1 MSIST
6 ALCRDQLVNSDRDVF
21 AHWAW
26 AIPVLLIV
34 AALGVRQI
42 DLYPPGPDEF
52 YSMYNAGFL
61 VHGPYTPFDVI
72 ESLYKNSPN
81 HTPGYFLLLSLWGNL
96 TSYDLAIGRILTI
109 LGALLS
115 IAVIYRLARDFI
127 APVAGLFAIIIVAS
141 NAFYSFYIPN
151 LRMYPL
157 LVCLAAAVLWLYLRI
172 VHRLQ
177 SIHRLDYAALGAAVF
192 ALLNVHAYSVTFLA
206 TIAVYH
212 VFLVQKTQR
221 WKYVAVAVCAAM
233 LLAAPWYLVL
243 ITRGME
249 RAADAWS
256 EAEAGSWDT
265 IAAWLN
271 VTTNGQPLLLAL
283 SIAGLFL
290 SIKKLGRSP
299 QMYLLL
305 AVPFLLILGLL
316 TDATSFV
323 QTSGMRYQL
332 AGWPLLILAMVA
344 GLFALYSCRKWL
356 GVLVVLWVIA
366 GARYHVN
373 TDWKPFIGGLQYSLD
388 APPWQVISRQ
398 AARSDPKPLVIGYRI
413 ANSFV
418 EWPSYLNYSQSEHYF
433 DRLGL
438 GLQLVG
444 DPHEFGVFVS
454 HKVISSPRVWV
465 VYQKQYPN
473 TDEIA
478 EIDTRLMNLGYD
490 RCQSS
495 EVGVDNTI
503 LHYSWRILDCKSP
516 DLQLSDKTDLI
527 DYRFYGLQV
536 DHANKVI
543 EFVDAWSAL
552 TEFALDDN
560 KISYQLVTADWDN
573 VAQLELPLVHA
584 DVPRRFSIDISDVP
598 AGSYRLM
605 TILYNVQTNERL
617 EWDDNYGTIP
627 AMLAL
632 GEIEIP
638 SNR

>member
-1 MSIST
+1 MNIST

-61 VHGPYTPFDVI
+61 AHGPYTPFDVI
-72 ESLYKNSPN
+72 ESLYNNSPN

-115 IAVIYRLARDFI
+115 IAVIYRLARDFV

-141 NAFYSFYIPN
+141 NAFYSFYTPN
-151 LRMYPL
+151 LRMYTL
-157 LVCLAAAVLWLYLRI
+157 LVCLAAVVLWLYLRI
-172 VHRLQ
+172 MHRLQ
-177 SIHRLDYAALGAAVF
+177 TVHRMDYTALGAAVF
-192 ALLNVHAYSVTFLA
+192 ALLNVHAYSVTFFA

-221 WKYVAVAVCAAM
+221 WKHVVVVVCAAM

-243 ITRGME
+243 ATRGME
-249 RAADAWS
+249 RAAGAWS

-283 SIAGLFL
+283 SIAGLLL
-290 SIKKLGRSP
+290 SIKKLSRSP

-332 AGWPLLILAMVA
+332 AGWPLLLLAMVA
-344 GLFALYSCRKWL
+344 GLFALYSYRKWL

-433 DRLGL
+433 YRLGL
-438 GLQLVG
+438 DLQLVG

-454 HKVISSPRVWV
+454 HKVINSPRVWV
-465 VYQKQYPN
+465 VYQKQYPSA
-473 TDEIA
+473 DESADI
-478 EIDTRLMNLGYD
+478 ETRLMNLGYD
-490 RCQSS
+490 RCQST

-503 LHYSWRILDCKSP
+503 LYYSWRLLNCQP
-516 DLQLSDKTDLI
+516 LDLQFSDKTDLI
-527 DYRFYGLQV
+527 DYRFYDLQV

-543 EFVDAWSAL
+543 QFIDAWDSLAEL
-552 TEFALDDN
+552 PLDSY
-560 KISYQLVTADWDN
+560 KMSYQLTSSDWDN
-573 VAQLELPLVHA
+573 VAQLDLPLVHEDEA
-584 DVPRRFSIDISDVP
+584 RRFSIDISEVP

-617 EWDDNYGTIP
+617 EWEGNDGTNS
-627 AMLAL
+627 AMLSL